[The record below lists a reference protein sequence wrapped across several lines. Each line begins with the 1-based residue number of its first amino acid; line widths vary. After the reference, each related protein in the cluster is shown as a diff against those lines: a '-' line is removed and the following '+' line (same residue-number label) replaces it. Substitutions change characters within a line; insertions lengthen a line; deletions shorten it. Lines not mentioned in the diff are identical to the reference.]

1 MKIELEINPAEL
13 VKEIAK
19 EYAKILYEK
28 YNRYVWSM
36 ESDVG
41 KMVKAKALKVLKA
54 DAKFNKTI
62 ENLLADKEFVKNA
75 VSKVIVEA
83 TEDVMRGDD

>member
-19 EYAKILYEK
+19 EYAKLLYEK
-28 YNRYVWSM
+28 YNHYVFGM

-41 KMVKAKALKVLKA
+41 KMVKAKALKVLKG

-62 ENLLADKEFVKNA
+62 ENLLKDKEFVKNA
-75 VSKVIVEA
+75 VSKIIMDA

>member
-13 VKEIAK
+13 VKEAAK
-19 EYAKILYEK
+19 KYAKLLYEK
-28 YNRYVWSM
+28 CNHYVFGM

-41 KMVKAKALKVLKA
+41 KVVKAKALKVLKQ

-62 ENLLADKEFVKNA
+62 EDLLKDKEFVKNA

>member
-13 VKEIAK
+13 IKEVAK
-19 EYAKILYEK
+19 EYAKLLYEK
-28 YNRYVWSM
+28 YNRFVFGV
-36 ESDVG
+36 EKDVE

-62 ENLLADKEFVKNA
+62 ENLLKDKEFVKNA

>member
-1 MKIELEINPAEL
+1 MKRELEINPAEL
-13 VKEIAK
+13 VKEVAK
-19 EYAKILYEK
+19 QYAKLLYEK
-28 YNRYVWSM
+28 YNRFIFSTKF
-36 ESDVG
+36 DVA
-41 KMVKAKALKVLKA
+41 KIVQAKALKVLKA

-62 ENLLADKEFVKNA
+62 EDLLKDKEFVKNA

>member
-1 MKIELEINPAEL
+1 MKIELEIIPAEL
-13 VKEIAK
+13 VKEVAK

-41 KMVKAKALKVLKA
+41 KMVKHKALKVLKA

-62 ENLLADKEFVKNA
+62 EDLLKDKEFVKNA

>member
-13 VKEIAK
+13 VKEVAK
-19 EYAKILYEK
+19 QYAKLLYEK
-28 YNRYVWSM
+28 YNRFIFSTKF
-36 ESDVG
+36 DVA
-41 KMVKAKALKVLKA
+41 KIVQAKALKVLKA

-62 ENLLADKEFVKNA
+62 EDLLKDKEFVKNA

-83 TEDVMRGDD
+83 TEDVMLGDD